1 MPKTAVTPKKQTVSG
16 PDFSLED
23 KIPGPVCGIDEAGRG
38 PLAGPVVAACV
49 HIPKDVR
56 VFEFIKY
63 INDSKKLTD
72 KKREFLFIKIT
83 EHCSYGIA
91 HCTPYEIDEMNILQ
105 ASLTAMERAFALMP
119 QQAEHALIDGNKI
132 PKNLPCSCTPV
143 VKGDARSISIAAASI
158 LAKVTRDRIMRALAQ
173 DHPHYGWERNAG
185 YPTAEHR
192 AALALHGP
200 TEHHRRSFGPVRAV
214 L

>member
-1 MPKTAVTPKKQTVSG
+1 MRTVSG
-16 PDFSLED
+16 PNFSLED
-23 KIPGPVCGIDEAGRG
+23 GLLGPVCGIDEAGRG

-72 KKREFLFIKIT
+72 KKREFLFEEIT
-83 EHCSYGIA
+83 KHCSYGIA

-105 ASLTAMERAFALMP
+105 ASLTAMERAYRLMP
-119 QQAEHALIDGNKI
+119 QKAEHALIDGNKI
-132 PKNLPCSCTPV
+132 PKNLPCVSTPV
-143 VKGDARSISIAAASI
+143 VKGDARSVSIAAASI
-158 LAKVTRDRIMRALAQ
+158 LAKVTRDRIMRTLAQ
-173 DHPHYGWERNAG
+173 DHPHYGWDRNAG

-192 AALALHGP
+192 TALALHGP
-200 TEHHRRSFGPVRAV
+200 TEHHRRSFGPVNAAIKLQAV
-214 L
+214 R